1 MAKLGRPFAYQSDEE
16 RPVTVSLRLPHTL
29 HERVQQRLSLRRMTI
44 TEAIKEALE
53 AWLEIPTDPR
63 DIILSDDNTVMQEV
77 QGMIRAAVQREI
89 GKLSSFMQG
98 GMPVPEAPVE
108 PAPTLSH
115 DDNTVIQDTE
125 ETAHGDTSDISHYSN
140 TVIQEGAP
148 RRPGRRSNMRQPI
161 VDLLQA
167 HPEGLSATEL
177 KVYLHAERSLSD
189 TVQGMVR
196 AGILQGRKNGAETK
210 YTLASVTRP

>member
-1 MAKLGRPFAYQSDEE
+1 
-16 RPVTVSLRLPHTL
+16 
-29 HERVQQRLSLRRMTI
+29 
-44 TEAIKEALE
+44 
-53 AWLEIPTDPR
+53 
-63 DIILSDDNTVMQEV
+63 
-77 QGMIRAAVQREI
+77 
-89 GKLSSFMQG
+89 
-98 GMPVPEAPVE
+98 
-108 PAPTLSH
+108 
-115 DDNTVIQDTE
+115 
-125 ETAHGDTSDISHYSN
+125 
-140 TVIQEGAP
+140 
-148 RRPGRRSNMRQPI
+148 MRQPI